1 MRYGAKWLHF
11 STSGAKPEVTKG
23 FTVSPKWRVFA
34 RTAQGGGKKAD
45 PWKETAPKGSV
56 SMGLAAS
63 QSRYLM
69 LTARKSDLEL
79 TGQQINQSRLQL
91 ANITNDLFNVAS
103 TLDPDTDEAIQIQ
116 LRINSLQSLDQ
127 ALELQLRRVDTQQ
140 QAVQTE
146 IESVQKVID
155 KNIDLTF
162 KTFA

>member
-1 MRYGAKWLHF
+1 
-11 STSGAKPEVTKG
+11 
-23 FTVSPKWRVFA
+23 
-34 RTAQGGGKKAD
+34 
-45 PWKETAPKGSV
+45 
-56 SMGLAAS
+56 MGLAAS

-91 ANITNDLFNVAS
+91 ANVTNDLFNVAT
-103 TLDPDTDEAIQIQ
+103 TLDPDSDEAIQIQ